1 VNVRTTAALAAVA
14 ALLGLYV
21 WLVEIRGGETQTE
34 AGAASKK
41 ILNVEADAIAVVEVP
56 LEGEGT
62 ARVVRDESDRDQW
75 RLESPLSYPADS
87 GTVSGVLSALV
98 QLEADAVI
106 DDPGDL
112 EAFGLGD
119 GAAEV
124 RIGLGE
130 GETRGLFIGNE
141 VPVGSA
147 RYVAVEDDDRL
158 FTVAEWRTSALRPP
172 LRNLRDKR
180 VVTAGDPESFTAVR
194 ISEYDGL
201 VAELRREAAG
211 EEAAAWEIV
220 APIRER
226 ADAKRVQ
233 QLLEDLYFL
242 RANEFVD
249 EPEDLASYGIDR
261 PEIKIELESGEGR
274 EVLELGRGAGKVYLR
289 SDRTPVIFQVYDRT
303 LADVPRDLFSYRE
316 KEVLTV
322 NEEAISKADLRFR
335 DGTTYTYVREEDTWQ
350 PESEQTPEV
359 DSLRVGDLIH
369 AARRVEATGLE
380 EGSVVLSEVG
390 LEPAGLRVTL
400 RDEDGTELGWL
411 ELGDLS
417 PDRGIVARSSQ
428 NERIWWLNEELG
440 EDVPLSLDA
449 FRNRFLEEG
458 SPADLP
464 TDPNGDAP

>member
-1 VNVRTTAALAAVA
+1 MSRRT
-14 ALLGLYV
+14 
-21 WLVEIRGGETQTE
+21 WLPTGSIGRR
-34 AGAASKK
+34 SK
-41 ILNVEADAIAVVEVP
+41 
-56 LEGEGT
+56 
-62 ARVVRDESDRDQW
+62 S
-75 RLESPLSYPADS
+75 
-87 GTVSGVLSALV
+87 
-98 QLEADAVI
+98 
-106 DDPGDL
+106 
-112 EAFGLGD
+112 
-119 GAAEV
+119 
-124 RIGLGE
+124 
-130 GETRGLFIGNE
+130 
-141 VPVGSA
+141 
-147 RYVAVEDDDRL
+147 
-158 FTVAEWRTSALRPP
+158 
-172 LRNLRDKR
+172 
-180 VVTAGDPESFTAVR
+180 
-194 ISEYDGL
+194 
-201 VAELRREAAG
+201 
-211 EEAAAWEIV
+211 
-220 APIRER
+220 
-226 ADAKRVQ
+226 
-233 QLLEDLYFL
+233 
-242 RANEFVD
+242 
-249 EPEDLASYGIDR
+249 
-261 PEIKIELESGEGR
+261 R

-380 EGSVVLSEVG
+380 ESSVVLSEVG

-400 RDEDGTELGWL
+400 RGEDGTELGWL

-458 SPADLP
+458 SPVDPP